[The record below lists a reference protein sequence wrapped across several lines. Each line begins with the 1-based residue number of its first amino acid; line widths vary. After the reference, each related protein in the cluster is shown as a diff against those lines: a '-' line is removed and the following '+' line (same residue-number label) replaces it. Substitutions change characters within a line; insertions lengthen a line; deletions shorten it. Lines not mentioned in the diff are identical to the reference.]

1 MTHYPTSFFI
11 YTSRTN
17 KDRIRESGSAVSD
30 LLWRNYSGTI
40 YAFSFCLVIYLY
52 VMMFRASVLIAGI
65 IMTPT
70 HMFWQTVKTHN
81 TRYPMNEWMN
91 EKLQTKQNKTKRNDI
106 CVRNYMCSILTD
118 CVLTQLTISG
128 FKKNKIKG
136 AENKYYPSLV
146 IITFPQQL
154 CDCVSEAH
162 LLQNG

>member
-1 MTHYPTSFFI
+1 MMKLQRHHLCFFFLPCYIFICYDVQRKCVDCWHYYDADSHVL
-11 YTSRTN
+11 TN
-17 KDRIRESGSAVSD
+17 
-30 LLWRNYSGTI
+30 
-40 YAFSFCLVIYLY
+40 C
-52 VMMFRASVLIAGI
+52 
-65 IMTPT
+65 
-70 HMFWQTVKTHN
+70 QN
-81 TRYPMNEWMN
+81 TQHTLPNEWMN
-91 EKLQTKQNKTKRNDI
+91 EKLQAKQNKTKRNDI

-146 IITFPQQL
+146 ISTFPQQL